1 MPPRPRGGPPL
12 PVAPPRGEG
21 PGVAVAELV
30 DPAAQPLKL
39 DLAAGRAGLEHRV
52 HLPRVQRPGLALTGY
67 TDYIRYGRVQIVGS
81 SEVGYL
87 RKLPPRRRT
96 AILAKLCRCR
106 ITCFVVTKGLVPP
119 TELLSAA
126 EARGIPVL
134 TTPLESTAFI
144 KILSVFL
151 EERLATRLHLH
162 SVLLD
167 VFGLGVLI
175 LGESGI
181 GKSECAL
188 ELIDRGHRL
197 VADDVVEIKRMG
209 DVLVGVSPDLTRF
222 HMELRGLGVLNIKDL
237 YGVSSMRL
245 SKKVELV
252 IQLERWEAGK
262 EYDRLGLRDETFL
275 ILGVEVPLVRMP
287 VAPGR
292 NIALLVEVAGAQPA
306 AARGRLR
313 RGQAIRGAGG
323 RAGRLAGEAAPGGTE
338 AAVSAA
344 RRQPPRLLVITGLSG
359 SGKTHVSRA
368 LEDAGWFCVDNLPTA
383 LVPSFADLIGRSPE
397 LRRSA
402 LVVDVRERGFPE
414 SFPAVYRELK
424 RRRGLAPSLVF
435 LEADEKTLL
444 RRFSETRRPH
454 PLAGPEP
461 AIEGIRAERA
471 ALGPVRKMAD
481 VILDTS
487 RFTVHQLRDYVRERY
502 DVRAEGRRMA
512 VSVLSFGYKHG
523 VPPEADIVFDAR
535 FLPNPNFVPR
545 LRRLSGADAAVVAY
559 LRRQP
564 ETAAFLTRV
573 LSLVR
578 FVLPRHEREGRSYL
592 TIALGC
598 TGGRHRSVM
607 LANAVGAAVRKKG
620 LPVRV
625 YHRDL
630 KLG

>member
-1 MPPRPRGGPPL
+1 M
-12 PVAPPRGEG
+12 
-21 PGVAVAELV
+21 
-30 DPAAQPLKL
+30 
-39 DLAAGRAGLEHRV
+39 
-52 HLPRVQRPGLALTGY
+52 
-67 TDYIRYGRVQIVGS
+67 
-81 SEVGYL
+81 
-87 RKLPPRRRT
+87 
-96 AILAKLCRCR
+96 
-106 ITCFVVTKGLVPP
+106 
-119 TELLSAA
+119 
-126 EARGIPVL
+126 
-134 TTPLESTAFI
+134 
-144 KILSVFL
+144 
-151 EERLATRLHLH
+151 
-162 SVLLD
+162 
-167 VFGLGVLI
+167 
-175 LGESGI
+175 
-181 GKSECAL
+181 
-188 ELIDRGHRL
+188 
-197 VADDVVEIKRMG
+197 
-209 DVLVGVSPDLTRF
+209 
-222 HMELRGLGVLNIKDL
+222 
-237 YGVSSMRL
+237 
-245 SKKVELV
+245 
-252 IQLERWEAGK
+252 
-262 EYDRLGLRDETFL
+262 
-275 ILGVEVPLVRMP
+275 
-287 VAPGR
+287 
-292 NIALLVEVAGAQPA
+292 
-306 AARGRLR
+306 
-313 RGQAIRGAGG
+313 
-323 RAGRLAGEAAPGGTE
+323 
-338 AAVSAA
+338 SAA
-344 RRQPPRLLVITGLSG
+344 RRHSPRLLVITGLSG

-414 SFPAVYRELK
+414 AFPAVYRELK
-424 RRRGLAPSLVF
+424 GRRGLTPSLVF

-535 FLPNPNFVPR
+535 FLPNPNFVPG

-564 ETAAFLTRV
+564 ETAAFLRRV

-607 LANAVGAAVRKKG
+607 LANAVGAAVHEKG

-630 KLG
+630 RLG